1 MSREIRVRQGGGEVR
16 LSLPATAKLSEFGIR
31 QDLPAAPDLSAA
43 LRRALQPLRSGEFQR
58 AAAGRHLA
66 LLVDDA
72 TRSEPHL
79 AELAACLE
87 LCSAVRPA
95 TVTVFVCT
103 GTHDGRQAEN
113 VALLRDLTAAA

>member
-16 LSLPATAKLSEFGIR
+16 LSLPAIAKLSEFGIR
-31 QDLPAAPDLSAA
+31 QDLPAASDLAAA
-43 LRRALQPLRSGEFQR
+43 LRQALHPLRSGDFSR

-79 AELAACLE
+79 AELTACLE
-87 LCSAVRPA
+87 LCAAVRPA
-95 TVTVFVCT
+95 AVTIFVCT
-103 GTHDGRQAEN
+103 GTHD
-113 VALLRDLTAAA
+113 